1 MTDTHVSLRI
11 QAATRAF
18 VVEYREQ
25 VLKVVPMK
33 GLVGEVLP
41 LEVYL
46 EQMKVEAQTQ
56 YMAGRPVGRQLRL
69 PV

>member
-1 MTDTHVSLRI
+1 MSLRI
-11 QAATRAF
+11 HAAQRSF

-25 VLKVVPMK
+25 VLKTVPLK

-41 LEVYL
+41 LEAYL
-46 EQMKVEAQTQ
+46 EMMKAEAQTQ
-56 YMAGRPVGRQLRL
+56 YIAGRPIGRQLRL